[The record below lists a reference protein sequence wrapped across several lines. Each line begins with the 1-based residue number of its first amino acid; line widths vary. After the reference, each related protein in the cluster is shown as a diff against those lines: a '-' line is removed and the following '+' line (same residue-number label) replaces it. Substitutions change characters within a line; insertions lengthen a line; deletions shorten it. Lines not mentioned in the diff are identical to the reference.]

1 MLENK
6 MDIEWKEE
14 YNLGIEEIDFEH
26 RIFVSIIKKI
36 DDVVNSDTEK
46 SLLRLIMEL
55 KKYAA
60 FHFQSEENTMI
71 DVNFPDIINH
81 KNQHERL
88 LSKLQLI
95 ILQIEMDQIELNKLP
110 TFLMEWFVSHT
121 LEEDKKLATFLN
133 TLK

>member
-1 MLENK
+1 
-6 MDIEWKEE
+6 MDIEWKDK

-36 DDVVNSDTEK
+36 DNVVNSDTDK
-46 SLLRLIMEL
+46 SLLRLILEL

-60 FHFQSEENTMI
+60 FHFQSEENIMV
-71 DVNFPDIINH
+71 DVNYPEIIEH

-95 ILQIEMDQIELNKLP
+95 ILQIEMEHIELNKLP
-110 TFLMEWFVSHT
+110 TFLMEWFVDHT
-121 LEEDKKLATFLN
+121 IVEDKKFATYLN
-133 TLK
+133 SLK